1 MRIRSFQIGLLFLAT
16 ALSVAGVRAQQPPAD
31 QPAQDQPAQD
41 QQQDQNQ
48 GAQSPQNNA
57 PGPEQNQGQPEQPI
71 PAYHSPLGTTGT
83 EGENPGSAQYEP
95 DTRPL
100 AGAEDLSVGIPGDRR
115 SNWAPY
121 LGIHASGES
130 NRGSAKG
137 GWISYESVVG
147 GINIARASRTS
158 DFGLQYLGGGSFAN
172 QGNLGNT
179 IVQSLGITE
188 NIRWRRNSLTV
199 TDHFGY
205 FPETSFGY
213 GGVIGLPGLT
223 NSIGGL
229 QSVFIPGES
238 ILTAAGQRVTN
249 ASVVQLDTALS
260 ERSSFTLVG
269 GYSFLHYFDNNLIN
283 YGNINVQGGYNYQMT
298 RRDTIAVIYHFDEI
312 RYSAVTST
320 IENHTARVSYG
331 RRVTGKL
338 AFQVAAGPEI
348 SFYPATFAGGNST
361 NSTSHISWSLNTALS
376 YRQEE
381 RTTLGVKYVHEVS
394 GGSGVFFGAETDRVS
409 GSLNHQISAASN
421 IQLTGGYAH
430 NRHLTAAGVTS
441 VNQSYD
447 YWFGGANYARSLSPA
462 WALTFTYEL
471 QYQQSN
477 VGFCITPQCGKSYT
491 RNVVSL
497 GLRWSGRPTAF

>member
-1 MRIRSFQIGLLFLAT
+1 MVRIRSLKLGLLFLAT
-16 ALSVAGVRAQQPPAD
+16 AVSVAGVRAQQEPA
-31 QPAQDQPAQD
+31 DQPAQD
-41 QQQDQNQ
+41 QQQDQGQ
-48 GAQSPQNNA
+48 GAQTPQNSPQS
-57 PGPEQNQGQPEQPI
+57 PDQNQGQPEQPI

-83 EGENPGSAQYEP
+83 EGENGGPAQYEP

-100 AGAEDLSVGIPGDRR
+100 AGAEDLSVGIPGERR
-115 SNWAPY
+115 SNWAPFV
-121 LGIHASGES
+121 GVHASGQS
-130 NRGSAKG
+130 NQLGGTNNG
-137 GWISYESVVG
+137 GWISYESVIG
-147 GINIARASRTS
+147 GVNIDRATRASDLS
-158 DFGLQYLGGGSFAN
+158 LQYLGGGSFAN

-188 NIRWRRNSLTV
+188 NIHWRRNSLTLV
-199 TDHFGY
+199 DHFGY

-249 ASVVQLDTALS
+249 VTVAQLDTALS

-283 YGNINVQGGYNYQMT
+283 YGSVSVQGGYNYQMT
-298 RRDTIAVIYHFDEI
+298 RRDTIAVLYHFGEI

-320 IENHTARVSYG
+320 IENHTVKVSYG
-331 RRVTGKL
+331 RRVTGRL

-348 SFYPATFAGGNST
+348 SFYPASFAGGTST
-361 NSTSHISWSLNTALS
+361 NSTAHLSWSLNTALS

-381 RTTLGVKYVHEVS
+381 RTGLGVNYVHQVS
-394 GGSGVFFGAETDRVS
+394 AGSGVFFGAQTDRVA
-409 GSLNHQISAASN
+409 GSLTHQISAASN

-430 NRHLTAAGVTS
+430 NRNLTVAGATS
-441 VNQSYD
+441 ANQSFN

-462 WALTFTYEL
+462 LALTFTYEL

-477 VGFCITPQCGKSYT
+477 LGFCITPQCGKSYT
-491 RNVVSL
+491 RHVVSL
-497 GLRWSGRPTAF
+497 GLQWNGRRTAF